1 MPTTTVDSQA
11 LRRRALTL
19 RTLADSMAT
28 SQAIDLRRRAEGD
41 VWLGPTAT
49 RCYDDLTELG
59 RQMGRASDDLVVRAR
74 TLERR
79 ALELET
85 VAAGAGTR

>member
-1 MPTTTVDSQA
+1 MPATTVDSQA

-19 RTLADSMAT
+19 RTLADSIST
-28 SQAIDLRRRAEGD
+28 SNAVDLRRRAEDD

-49 RCYDDLTELG
+49 RCHDDLTELG

-74 TLERR
+74 ALERR
-79 ALELET
+79 ALELEI
-85 VAAGAGTR
+85 VASGAGSR